1 MYLDQKWRFIQST
14 VRQENRRRV
23 KQLSV
28 ECWDGADKAPSHIGA
43 CSMKLPVK
51 DLANL
56 LALVVVVT
64 STTVAQTG
72 SKTLPSVEGKTDVES
87 TAGEMRVQQLRIF
100 REHVFA
106 RVLDNIKKMDEAGLR
121 ISARNE
127 ILSYLANN
135 KALSDD
141 RAALATQI
149 ARDALIDL
157 SEHHEEIDS
166 FMLGYLSN
174 NLGSWIQKYRP
185 NLIEDFDKT
194 VAANVKVNAAQ
205 RIRSLFAL
213 EGGDLLAAKRIRQE
227 LENQASLDGL
237 YFWLDELMRR
247 NSREFEPVALDVVAR
262 AGQGQ
267 ISFDTLFWISEIY
280 LRPQVSNA
288 LRNRFLTVVIARTQP
303 ANFVTRPAPQ
313 LAHVLLTKLLPV
325 IQQSIPEL
333 YDQAQNHHFAM
344 RASLNE
350 KQLAADARIKR
361 LKESLDPI
369 GDLKS
374 EAESAKTKIERNDLL
389 LQAAELA
396 LERKEFQL
404 CLDILDDLDLAAT
417 DPIWQITTDQILTN
431 LVRAGLTD
439 KSADLAEKGAA
450 RIGAILIK
458 VQSLTMIMRH
468 YTKAND
474 KEAAQRLLIEA
485 SKVAASSPDTNDK
498 AKAFFLLSVSCN
510 QVDSSRKADLL
521 LSGIKALNNLSKP
534 DATVKDRTA
543 YQSYVQ
549 RLDNSGYELTKGFKG
564 LTKQDENG
572 AMALVERLQKPDL
585 RTFALIGILLGL
597 DELLTARPP
606 I

>member
-1 MYLDQKWRFIQST
+1 
-14 VRQENRRRV
+14 
-23 KQLSV
+23 
-28 ECWDGADKAPSHIGA
+28 
-43 CSMKLPVK
+43 MKLPVK

-56 LALVVVVT
+56 LAMVVVVT
-64 STTVAQTG
+64 SATVAQTPN
-72 SKTLPSVEGKTDVES
+72 KTRPSVETRTNVES
-87 TAGEMRVQQLRIF
+87 TAGEMREQQLRVF
-100 REHVFA
+100 REQLFT
-106 RVLDNIKKMDEAGLR
+106 RILDNIKKMDEAGLR
-121 ISARNE
+121 LSARNQ
-127 ILSYLANN
+127 ILSYVAGK

-149 ARDALIDL
+149 VRDALIDL
-157 SEHHEEIDS
+157 SEHHEEIDP

-194 VAANVKVNAAQ
+194 VAANVKVNASQ

-213 EGGDLLAAKRIRQE
+213 EGGDILAAKRIRQE

-247 NSREFEPVALDVVAR
+247 KSREFEPVALDVVAR
-262 AGQGQ
+262 AAQGQ

-280 LRPQVSNA
+280 LRPQISSA
-288 LRNRFLTVVIARTQP
+288 LRNRFLTVVVARTQP

-313 LAHVLLTKLLPV
+313 LAHDLLTKLLPV

-333 YDQAQNHHFAM
+333 YDQAQNHNFAM

-350 KQLAADARIKR
+350 RQLASEARLKR

-374 EAESAKTKIERNDLL
+374 EAQSAKTKIERNDLL

-404 CLDILDDLDLAAT
+404 CLDILDDLDVDVAAA
-417 DPIWQITTDQILTN
+417 DPNWQTTTDQILTN

-450 RIGAILIK
+450 RIGAILLK
-458 VQSLTMIMRH
+458 VQSLTMIMRY

-474 KEAAQRLLIEA
+474 KEAAQRLLLEA
-485 SKVAASSPDTNDK
+485 SKVAASNPDNTDK
-498 AKAFFLLSVSCN
+498 AKAFFLLSVACD
-510 QVDSSRKADLL
+510 QVDGSKKADLL
-521 LSGIKALNNLSKP
+521 LSGIKALNNLAKP
-534 DATVKDRTA
+534 DANARDRTA
-543 YQSYVQ
+543 HQTYVQ

-564 LTKQDENG
+564 LTKQDENS
-572 AMALVERLQKPDL
+572 AMALVERLQKLDL

-597 DELLTARPP
+597 DELLTAQPSG
-606 I
+606 